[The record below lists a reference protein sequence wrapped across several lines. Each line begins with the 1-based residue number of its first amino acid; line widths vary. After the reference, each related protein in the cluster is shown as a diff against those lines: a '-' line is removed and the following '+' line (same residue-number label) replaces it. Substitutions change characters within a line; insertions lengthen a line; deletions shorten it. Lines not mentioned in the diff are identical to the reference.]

1 MSFIFW
7 KIYFFTTRIK
17 LKKNICW
24 TRIFNRKLLKTSI
37 QYKNLEFS
45 ANKIF
50 LKKSIGYEIQTLS
63 KKYKGYSTY
72 TFISKLKLAIKLIFY
87 GFLNLKKAKIK
98 ETIKKYNNRIEI
110 FIKN

>member
-1 MSFIFW
+1 MENLF
-7 KIYFFTTRIK
+7 FFTTGIK

-24 TRIFNRKLLKTSI
+24 TRIFNQKLLKTSI

-72 TFISKLKLAIKLIFY
+72 TFISKLKLAIKKLIFY
-87 GFLNLKKAKIK
+87 GF
-98 ETIKKYNNRIEI
+98 
-110 FIKN
+110 